1 MGVRWDLKKLEK
13 KKKKMV
19 GSEVRFKKAW
29 KKKEEENGWD
39 WGEILKSLKKKE
51 EENGWE
57 WGEI

>member
-1 MGVRWDLKKLEK
+1 MVGSEVRFKKAWKK

-29 KKKEEENGWD
+29 KK
-39 WGEILKSLKKKE
+39 IE